1 MDPQP
6 AFNQSLA
13 EAERVLGLSDELNR
27 LGRSADAKI
36 LLRQGAEWAAAA
48 LACDPQSA
56 KVARLLCVALFN
68 LGLMAA
74 SAKAGRHPDTAP
86 RRPRMGIVIA
96 VLDRPQGAH
105 GIDQLLQDL
114 QSFQGEVAVVFNDPV
129 VGAEL
134 CTHPRIDKWAI
145 LSANAGV
152 ARGWNIGINLIEADI
167 AAVLNADLRLN
178 PKILDDLAQGFVQK
192 PDAGIIGLGG
202 QVIDPHTLETVRQY
216 IPGQFHAITPVDKV
230 TGYCFLLHLERCHR
244 AGITIDPRLS
254 PYFFEE
260 LDLMIKCRSAG
271 LGTYALPVDPALFS
285 HEGGISTRDR
295 PIALFGQVADR
306 ARILARNARLVQ
318 EKWEKLDRQD

>member
-1 MDPQP
+1 MNPQS
-6 AFNQSLA
+6 AFNHSLA

-27 LGRSADAKI
+27 LGRSAEAKVF
-36 LLRQGAEWAAAA
+36 LRQGAAWAATA

-56 KVARLLCVALFN
+56 KCARLLCVALFN
-68 LGLMAA
+68 LGLMAS
-74 SAKAGRHPDTAP
+74 SAKAALRPDTA
-86 RRPRMGIVIA
+86 RRLPRMGIVIA
-96 VLDRPQGAH
+96 VLDRPKGAH

-114 QSFQGEVAVVFNDPV
+114 GTFQGEVAVVFNDPA

-167 AAVLNADLRLN
+167 AAILNADFRLD
-178 PKILDDLAQGFVQK
+178 PKILDQLAQGFIDR

-202 QVIDPHTLETVRQY
+202 QLIDPQTLETVGQY

-244 AGITIDPRLS
+244 AGINIDPRLS

-260 LDLMIKCRSAG
+260 LDLMVKCRKAG
-271 LGTYALPVDPALFS
+271 LGTYAMPVDPALFS

-295 PIALFGQVADR
+295 PIALFGQVVDR
-306 ARILARNARLVQ
+306 ARVLARNAQLVQ
-318 EKWEKLDRQD
+318 EKWANQDRQD